1 MKKAKCH
8 RHCPYDKLCY
18 YIGEDRDDFPDECS
32 QYYHIMDILM
42 DADDILEEQ
51 KRARGEDF
59 E

>member
-1 MKKAKCH
+1 MQKASCH
-8 RHCPYDKLCY
+8 TRCPYDRLCY
-18 YIGEDRDDFPDECS
+18 YIGEDRDDFPDECC